1 MLCKACR
8 DVLPGTRVEGKM
20 EAVNELMS
28 SDPSTHLQELAQR
41 LDILRRNECFGDIT
55 ISVKG
60 KKFTGHKAVLA
71 ASSPFF
77 LTLLNSDMKES
88 SEKLITVELEE
99 ATEAVMEDVL
109 KYVYTGNLLVAKE
122 RAHNLIATANYLLL
136 PGIKTMGESFL
147 KDIVTTENCIF
158 NYYFAE
164 KYQCLEMKEEAR
176 RVINSNFTD
185 VMETEDFLKLE
196 AKQVL
201 EWVSSDDIIVNAE
214 DDVFKGIVRW
224 VSHRKSEREGDFPEL
239 LHRIRLTSLSSDFLQ
254 KELLEEELI
263 TKNYEFGVKFLAD
276 TMKVVL
282 NSIDGRIHQQQPRK
296 CQEIHMNGIFVCG
309 GRKALGYFPKQN
321 KWYRLADAPFH
332 HKDHF
337 LVQCRSKVYIADIVS
352 REMGESEV
360 MEYYKPA
367 MNTWGSILPDASS
380 HDYIDS
386 FLQVTVLNDVL
397 YGLSFDSLSGCHIY
411 QYDAGTNN
419 WLEMNA
425 PPRKDDPCVV
435 SDEEHIYVIGG
446 ESISVLSTASRFN
459 PHNNTWE
466 EVASLNEGRYRAF
479 GAAMGGKIY
488 VAGGRNHERE
498 SMNSCEVYNPSS
510 DEWQLMPSLK
520 VPRCYVSMVCCEGRL
535 YVLGGTT
542 ILTQHGRKRSS
553 RPVTVEEFDS
563 ERKTWVN
570 KSVIP
575 VESLVMSEEQKK
587 RNLFRAC
594 FVKFCKQVIDKLY
607 PLN

>member
-1 MLCKACR
+1 
-8 DVLPGTRVEGKM
+8 M
-20 EAVNELMS
+20 EAVNEPMS
-28 SDPSTHLQELAQR
+28 SDPSKHLQELAQR
-41 LDILRRNECFGDIT
+41 LDILRRNEGFCDIT

-60 KKFTGHKAVLA
+60 KQFTAHKAVLA

-109 KYVYTGNLLVAKE
+109 KYVYTGHLLVTEE
-122 RAHNLIATANYLLL
+122 RAHNLIATADYLLL
-136 PGIKTMGESFL
+136 PGIKTIAESLL
-147 KDIVTTENCIF
+147 KNIVTTENCMF

-164 KYQCLEMKEEAR
+164 KYQCLELKEQAR

-201 EWVSSDDIIVNAE
+201 EWVSRDDIIVNAE

-224 VSHRKSEREGDFPEL
+224 VSHSKSEREGDFPEL
-239 LHRIRLTSLSSDFLQ
+239 LHQIRLTSVSRNFLQ

-276 TMKVVL
+276 TMKVIL
-282 NSIDGRIHQQQPRK
+282 NSIDGPIHQRHPRK
-296 CQEIHMNGIFVCG
+296 SQEIHMNGIFVCG

-332 HKDHF
+332 HHDHF
-337 LVQCRSKVYIADIVS
+337 LVQCRSKIYVS
-352 REMGESEV
+352 DCESRKMGESEV

-367 MNTWGSILPDASS
+367 MNTWGSIVKAASFT
-380 HDYIDS
+380 HYTNTHVI
-386 FLQVTVLNDVL
+386 VLNDVL
-397 YGLSFDSLSGCHIY
+397 YELSFYSGQRGHIY
-411 QYDAGTNN
+411 QCDVETNN

-425 PPRKDDPCVV
+425 PPRENYMFPCVV
-435 SDEEHIYVIGG
+435 SDEKHIYVIGG
-446 ESISVLSTASRFN
+446 RTAGNVLSTASRFD
-459 PHNNTWE
+459 PHNNTWV
-466 EVASLNEGRYRAF
+466 EVARLNEVRDSAF

-488 VAGGRNHERE
+488 VAGGRNHEGR
-498 SMNSCEVYNPSS
+498 SMSSCEVYNPSS
-510 DEWQLMPSLK
+510 DEWQLMPSLT
-520 VPRCYVSMVCCEGRL
+520 VPRYDASMVCCEGRL
-535 YVLGGTT
+535 YVVGGRRLSSFLDVIHHHLILGSHQR
-542 ILTQHGRKRSS
+542 LL
-553 RPVTVEEFDS
+553 TVEEFDS
-563 ERKTWVN
+563 ERKTWVD

-575 VESLVMSEEQKK
+575 LESFETSEEQKK
-587 RNLFRAC
+587 RALFRAC
-594 FVKFCKQVIDKLY
+594 FARFYKQVIDKLQL
-607 PLN
+607 LN

>member
-1 MLCKACR
+1 
-8 DVLPGTRVEGKM
+8 M

-28 SDPSTHLQELAQR
+28 SDPSKHLQELGQR
-41 LDILRRNECFGDIT
+41 LDILRRNEGFCDIT

-60 KKFTGHKAVLA
+60 KQFTGHKAILA

-88 SEKLITVELEE
+88 SEKLITVDLEE

-109 KYVYTGNLLVAKE
+109 KYVYTGNLLVTE
-122 RAHNLIATANYLLL
+122 EGAHNLIATANYLLL
-136 PGIKTMGESFL
+136 PGLKTMAESFL

-164 KYQCLEMKEEAR
+164 KYQCLELKKEVR
-176 RVINSNFTD
+176 QVINSNFTD

-224 VSHRKSEREGDFPEL
+224 VSHSKSEREGDFPEL
-239 LHRIRLTSLSSDFLQ
+239 LHQIRLTSVSRDFLQ

-263 TKNYEFGVKFLAD
+263 TKNYEFAVKFLAD
-276 TMKVVL
+276 TMKVIL
-282 NSIDGRIHQQQPRK
+282 NSIDGHIHQQQPRK
-296 CQEIHMNGIFVCG
+296 CQEIQHMNGIFVCG

-321 KWYRLADAPFH
+321 KWYRLTDAPFFH
-332 HKDHF
+332 QDHF
-337 LVQCRSKVYIADIVS
+337 LVQCRSKVYIADSEVF
-352 REMGESEV
+352 EMGESVV

-367 MNTWGSILPDASS
+367 MNTWGSILQASFDDD
-380 HDYIDS
+380 HYS
-386 FLQVTVLNDVL
+386 FQHIIALNDVL
-397 YGLSFDSLSGCHIY
+397 YGLSFSSSSGCHIY
-411 QYDAGTNN
+411 QYEAGTNN
-419 WLEMNA
+419 WFEMNA
-425 PPRKDDPCVV
+425 PSKKDDPCVV

-446 ESISVLSTASRFN
+446 KIASSGNVLSSASKFD
-459 PHNNTWE
+459 PHNNKWE
-466 EVASLNEGRYRAF
+466 KVASLIEGRYSAF
-479 GAAMGGKIY
+479 GAAMDGKIY
-488 VAGGRNHERE
+488 VAGGRNRGGG
-498 SMNSCEVYNPSS
+498 SLSSCEVYDPSC

-520 VPRCYVSMVCCEGRL
+520 VPRSYASMVCCEGRL
-535 YVLGGTT
+535 FVLGGTT
-542 ILTQHGRKRSS
+542 TLTENRRICSP
-553 RPVTVEEFDS
+553 RLLTVEELDS
-563 ERKTWVN
+563 DSKEWME

-575 VESLVMSEEQKK
+575 VESFEMSEEHGMENIFQS
-587 RNLFRAC
+587 C
-594 FVKFCKQVIDKLY
+594 FATFCKQVIDKLH

>member
-1 MLCKACR
+1 
-8 DVLPGTRVEGKM
+8 M

-28 SDPSTHLQELAQR
+28 SDPSKHLQELGQR
-41 LDILRRNECFGDIT
+41 LDILRRNEGFCDIT

-60 KKFTGHKAVLA
+60 KQFTGHKAILA

-109 KYVYTGNLLVAKE
+109 KYVYTGNLLVTEE

-136 PGIKTMGESFL
+136 PGIKNMAESFL
-147 KDIVTTENCIF
+147 KDIFTIENCIF

-164 KYQCLEMKEEAR
+164 KYQCLELKEKAHQ
-176 RVINSNFTD
+176 VINSNFTH
-185 VMETEDFLKLE
+185 VMETEEFLKLE

-214 DDVFKGIVRW
+214 DDVFEGIVRW
-224 VSHRKSEREGDFPEL
+224 VSHSKSERERDFPEL
-239 LHRIRLTSLSSDFLQ
+239 LHQIRLTSVSSDFLQ

-263 TKNYEFGVKFLAD
+263 TKNYEFHVKFMAD
-276 TMKVVL
+276 AMKVIL
-282 NSIDGRIHQQQPRK
+282 NSTDGRSHQRQPRK

-309 GRKALGYFPKQN
+309 GRKALGFFPKQN
-321 KWYRLADAPFH
+321 KWYRLADAPFFH
-332 HKDHF
+332 QDHF
-337 LVQCRSKVYIADIVS
+337 LVQCRSKVYIADSQS
-352 REMGESEV
+352 RKMGESEV
-360 MEYYKPA
+360 MEYHKPA
-367 MNTWGSILPDASS
+367 MNTWGSILQTTSS
-380 HDYIDS
+380 NDYLDS

-397 YGLSFDSLSGCHIY
+397 YGLSCNSLSGCHIY

-425 PPRKDDPCVV
+425 PPRKGDPCVV

-446 ESISVLSTASRFN
+446 KLMSFGIPVLSTASRFD
-459 PHNNTWE
+459 PHNNKWE
-466 EVASLNEGRYRAF
+466 VIASLNEGRYRAF
-479 GAAMGGKIY
+479 GVVMGGKIY
-488 VAGGRNHERE
+488 VAGGRNRGGG
-498 SMNSCEVYNPSS
+498 SMSSCEMYNPSS

-520 VPRCYVSMVCCEGRL
+520 VPRCYASMVCCEGRL

-542 ILTQHGRKRSS
+542 ILSRKRSS
-553 RPVTVEEFDS
+553 RPLTVEEFDS
-563 ERKTWVN
+563 ERKMWMD

-575 VESLVMSEEQKK
+575 VESFEMSEDQKWQ
-587 RNLFRAC
+587 NLFRASS
-594 FVKFCKQVIDKLY
+594 VQFCKQVIDKLY
-607 PLN
+607 PLS

>member
-1 MLCKACR
+1 MLAR
-8 DVLPGTRVEGKM
+8 RVGKYPAYAHGHAHEGRSKM
-20 EAVNELMS
+20 EAVNELIL
-28 SDPSTHLQELAQR
+28 SDPSKHLQELAQR
-41 LDILRRNECFGDIT
+41 LDILRRNEGFCDIT

-60 KKFTGHKAVLA
+60 KQFRAHKAVLA
-71 ASSPFF
+71 AISPFF

-88 SEKLITVELEE
+88 SEKLITLELEE

-109 KYVYTGNLLVAKE
+109 KYVYTGNLLVTEE

-136 PGIKTMGESFL
+136 PGIKTMAESFV
-147 KDIVTTENCIF
+147 KDIFTTENCMF

-164 KYQCLEMKEEAR
+164 KYQCLELKEKAR
-176 RVINSNFTD
+176 QVINSNFTD

-224 VSHRKSEREGDFPEL
+224 VSHSKSEREGDFPEL
-239 LHRIRLTSLSSDFLQ
+239 LHQIRLMSVSRDFLL
-254 KELLEEELI
+254 KKLLEEEL
-263 TKNYEFGVKFLAD
+263 TTMAD
-276 TMKVVL
+276 AMEVIL
-282 NSIDGRIHQQQPRK
+282 NSIDGRIHQREPRK
-296 CQEIHMNGIFVCG
+296 CLETHMNGIFVCG
-309 GRKALGYFPKQN
+309 GRKTLGYFPKQN

-332 HKDHF
+332 HQDHF
-337 LVQCRSKVYIADIVS
+337 LAQCRSKVYIADGKS
-352 REMGESEV
+352 RKMGESEV

-367 MNTWGSILPDASS
+367 MNTWGSILQTTSS
-380 HDYIDS
+380 NDYLDS
-386 FLQVTVLNDVL
+386 FLQVIVLNDVL
-397 YGLSFDSLSGCHIY
+397 YGLSFNSLSRCHIY

-425 PPRKDDPCVV
+425 PSRKDNPCVV

-446 ESISVLSTASRFN
+446 KLMSFGIPALSTASRFD
-459 PHNNTWE
+459 PHNNKWE
-466 EVASLNEGRYRAF
+466 VVASLNEGRYRAF

-488 VAGGRNHERE
+488 VAGGRNRGGG
-498 SMNSCEVYNPSS
+498 SMSSCEVYNPSS

-520 VPRCYVSMVCCEGRL
+520 VPRCNASMVCCEGRL

-542 ILTQHGRKRSS
+542 ILSRKRSS
-553 RPVTVEEFDS
+553 RPLTVEEFDS
-563 ERKTWVN
+563 ERQIWVN

-575 VESLVMSEEQKK
+575 VESFEMSEDQK
-587 RNLFRAC
+587 RQNLFRAC
-594 FVKFCKQVIDKLY
+594 SVQFCKQVIDKLY